1 MSYNVVLWK
10 DNKRK
15 YWNDREGERERER
28 ERERVERVFTIFEN
42 DNIVELTQ

>member
-1 MSYNVVLWK
+1 MSYDVVMWK

-28 ERERVERVFTIFEN
+28 ERESGERERN
-42 DNIVELTQ
+42 KGKEDHHL